1 MLANCTRRILVL
13 DDIIGSNAN
22 AVSINDFE
30 NNLKRYFENI
40 VFENIKKNL
49 ENGNGKL
56 SFYSQLIST
65 QNLNKVSIS
74 QP

>member
-40 VFENIKKNL
+40 VFENIKK
-49 ENGNGKL
+49 K
-56 SFYSQLIST
+56 FI
-65 QNLNKVSIS
+65 KR
-74 QP
+74 

>member
-30 NNLKRYFENI
+30 NNLKKYFENI
-40 VFENIKKNL
+40 ETLKIL
-49 ENGNGKL
+49 EKREMEKCH
-56 SFYSQLIST
+56 ST
-65 QNLNKVSIS
+65 AN
-74 QP
+74 